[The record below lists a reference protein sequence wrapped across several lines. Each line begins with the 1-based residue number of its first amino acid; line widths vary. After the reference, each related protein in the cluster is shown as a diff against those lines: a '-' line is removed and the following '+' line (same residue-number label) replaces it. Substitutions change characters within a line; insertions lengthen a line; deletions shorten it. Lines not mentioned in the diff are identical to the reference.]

1 MKVCS
6 PKPTASNWWS
16 TACAN
21 WNAFILGA
29 AWCFLSCLSC
39 SSFCLCFHM
48 CFLRRARH
56 FGRAFAVP
64 LSSAAALSL
73 ATAGNTQQQRCVW
86 KGWVVE
92 GVCLQVWLSVCWFVC
107 LCVCHQ
113 HYPPSTLPQWV
124 QPCVC
129 QGYPPINVT
138 PIKVTPHQCCNTC
151 CKSLTVALQ
160 KSNFCMCKSLSN
172 DAPTPVGAAL
182 AVQKSNFCMCN
193 SQTFACAKVATVAC
207 AKVCCCTA
215 TVGATH

>member
-124 QPCVC
+124 QPCDC
-129 QGYPPINVT
+129 QSYPPST
-138 PIKVTPHQCCNTC
+138 LPPIKVTPP
-151 CKSLTVALQ
+151 SMLQ
-160 KSNFCMCKSLSN
+160 HLLQQF
-172 DAPTPVGAAL
+172 D
-182 AVQKSNFCMCN
+182 
-193 SQTFACAKVATVAC
+193 
-207 AKVCCCTA
+207 CCTA
-215 TVGATH
+215 KVKLLHVQKFVK